1 MLRFTPKLRKVAVD
15 NKTPKRI
22 IIFPVT
28 FGMDVCMIAEY
39 KNQRRRPKI
48 ETKPAKRKL
57 SVYIDI
63 IKAIIADAGIKKPM
77 PILMLSFILIL

>member
-1 MLRFTPKLRKVAVD
+1 
-15 NKTPKRI
+15 
-22 IIFPVT
+22 
-28 FGMDVCMIAEY
+28 MIAEY
-39 KNQRRRPKI
+39 KNQIRRPKI

-63 IKAIIADAGIKKPM
+63 IKAIIADAGIKKPI

>member
-1 MLRFTPKLRKVAVD
+1 
-15 NKTPKRI
+15 
-22 IIFPVT
+22 
-28 FGMDVCMIAEY
+28 MIAEY

-77 PILMLSFILIL
+77 PILMLSFILILDVIRRRTVKPGPGLLLIYHNWKKSVAT